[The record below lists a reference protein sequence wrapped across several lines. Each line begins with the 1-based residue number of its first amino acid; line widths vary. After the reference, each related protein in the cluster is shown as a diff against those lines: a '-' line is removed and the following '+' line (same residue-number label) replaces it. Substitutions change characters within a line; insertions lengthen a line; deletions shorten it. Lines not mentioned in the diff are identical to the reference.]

1 MSSRCGC
8 TPTTSA
14 RSSAGAGAP
23 PGRCAPSS
31 ARWRRV
37 ATSGSTC
44 WTPTRS
50 ADPMRVI
57 VGRAGRPHGIRG
69 EVVIGVR
76 TDEPDLRFAVGAAVD
91 VLSSPDVADDEADD
105 EAADV
110 AGERLTVA
118 SKRWHSGQ
126 LLVSFAGITDR
137 TAASELT
144 GSWLSVDSSQLPDT
158 GDPDEFRDHE
168 LIGLNVRTAGGEP
181 VGVVTDVLHYG
192 QDLLVVRR
200 AEGDAEGEFLV
211 PFVKAIVPEVDV
223 AAGLVVIDPPPG
235 LLDPAE
241 AQ

>member
-1 MSSRCGC
+1 
-8 TPTTSA
+8 
-14 RSSAGAGAP
+14 
-23 PGRCAPSS
+23 
-31 ARWRRV
+31 
-37 ATSGSTC
+37 
-44 WTPTRS
+44 
-50 ADPMRVI
+50 MRVI

-91 VLSSPDVADDEADD
+91 VLSSPDEADD
-105 EAADV
+105 V
-110 AGERLTVA
+110 AGDRLTVA

-200 AEGDAEGEFLV
+200 AEGDADGECLV

-223 AAGLVVIDPPPG
+223 EAGLVVIDPPPG

>member
-1 MSSRCGC
+1 
-8 TPTTSA
+8 
-14 RSSAGAGAP
+14 
-23 PGRCAPSS
+23 
-31 ARWRRV
+31 
-37 ATSGSTC
+37 
-44 WTPTRS
+44 
-50 ADPMRVI
+50 MRVI

-91 VLSSPDVADDEADD
+91 VSSSPDEVDEAD
-105 EAADV
+105 
-110 AGERLTVA
+110 AGPGQRLTIA

-137 TAASELT
+137 TVASELT
-144 GSWLSVDSSQLPDT
+144 GSWLSVDSGQLPDT

-168 LIGLNVRTAGGEP
+168 LIGLNVRTTGGEP

-200 AEGDAEGEFLV
+200 ADGGADGGAEGECLV
-211 PFVKAIVPEVDV
+211 PFVKAIVPEVDR
-223 AAGLVVIDPPPG
+223 AAGLIVIDPPPG